1 MLLFMPYWRRT
12 GLTVSMHV
20 LFTIEWQKDWL
31 DIVIQSF
38 LQVVVFTSQLFPCP
52 HTLAGWSRVL
62 CPTRHSTLT
71 HACLYTA
78 RVYSWHLFLGGQTNL
93 VPQTAG
99 KLCAVNFFFCQD
111 DELPIYHGNFLVMG
125 NRHRKLFVVKQ
136 SKCSKIRLAA
146 GLCPDT
152 LGELIQSPRPLAA
165 IGVPTSKG
173 RGLLIREGEEGKG
186 AYF

>member
-1 MLLFMPYWRRT
+1 VFIP
-12 GLTVSMHV
+12 
-20 LFTIEWQKDWL
+20 
-31 DIVIQSF
+31 DIFFVR
-38 LQVVVFTSQLFPCP
+38 
-52 HTLAGWSRVL
+52 G
-62 CPTRHSTLT
+62 
-71 HACLYTA
+71 
-78 RVYSWHLFLGGQTNL
+78 GGQTNL

-99 KLCAVNFFFCQD
+99 KLCAVNLFFCQD

-125 NRHRKLFVVKQ
+125 NKHRKLFVVKQ

-152 LGELIQSPRPLAA
+152 LGELIHSPRPLAA
-165 IGVPTSKG
+165 IGVPTFKG